1 MLLPLI
7 SETLKRGFRATSVDF
22 TLLVWHD
29 EFVTKGGIMMK
40 KKWFTAGLYILCT
53 LIWTLNFFL
62 HWHKDGMIS
71 VSTALFGVAAVLFA
85 VSAVGSVLS
94 LIRAKKE

>member
-1 MLLPLI
+1 M
-7 SETLKRGFRATSVDF
+7 TKR
-22 TLLVWHD
+22 
-29 EFVTKGGIMMK
+29 
-40 KKWFTAGLYILCT
+40 KWFAAGLYIFCT
-53 LIWTLNFFL
+53 LIWTVNFFL
-62 HWHKDGMIS
+62 YWHKDGMIS